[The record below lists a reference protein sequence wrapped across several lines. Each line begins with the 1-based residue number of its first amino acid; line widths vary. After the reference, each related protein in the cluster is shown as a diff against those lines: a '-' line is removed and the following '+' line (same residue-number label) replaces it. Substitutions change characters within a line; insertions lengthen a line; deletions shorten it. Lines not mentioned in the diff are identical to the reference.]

1 MSTIVTTAPL
11 RLRPVE
17 EQPAAAGRRKR
28 GLIYV
33 RVSKARA
40 DMISPELQVGHAL
53 TLARSENIDVVAEP
67 IMDLGESGR
76 EFEERRIEEIKQMAR
91 DQQFDVLILWIWSR
105 FGRNLRESLQH
116 LDALMD
122 YGVEVRAAK
131 EDFDGKT
138 TIGRFAI
145 AQMLNI
151 AELES
156 NQKADSWR
164 DTFERRRNKGLP
176 HSNRGRFGYY
186 RCETCPKWEFGHKL
200 ETCPKCRN
208 GILKV
213 DPVTGPVLARLYRD
227 YAAGV
232 SVRRLLVDLNRQGI
246 RTFTGKP
253 FTSGDLH
260 AVLDSGFGL
269 GYVRYLIPEL
279 SHQVVTNDDGT
290 TKKKRANRQRD
301 VTAFLYYGGAH
312 DAVLDDPVECERIWD
327 AYTKRRM
334 AQSGQSFFSN
344 RPRYSLSRHLRCSG
358 CGGRMQTA
366 LREKKY
372 RRPLVD
378 GLPNP
383 LDVTFRC
390 ANHIDSKSCPVN
402 GTYVSLA
409 VAEKWLLHWLDRE
422 AQMGKEE
429 ADAVA
434 ARIDALR
441 TQSDGDQALLTRI
454 ESIQSQLEGL
464 RTKDDKLTDAVLAEL
479 VSKDSARRKRAELD
493 TQRTVL
499 VQEQS
504 ELRAKLQETPVQQPR
519 PPQAHLLTARRIYV
533 AASQADRREL
543 VSKLIREIRVN
554 KGGSGPDKVAIYPL
568 WEAPPPWIP
577 RKSPTGS

>member
-1 MSTIVTTAPL
+1 MSTIVTTGPL

-17 EQPAAAGRRKR
+17 KQPATVGRRKR

-33 RVSKARA
+33 RVSKARD

-53 TLARSENIDVVAEP
+53 TLARSENIDIIAEP

-91 DQQFDVLILWIWSR
+91 DKQFDVLILWIWSR

-122 YGVEVRAAK
+122 YGVEVPAAK

-164 DTFERRRNKGLP
+164 DIFTRRRNKGLP

-186 RCETCPKWEFGHKL
+186 RCESCPRWEFGKKL
-200 ETCPKCRN
+200 DTCPKCRN
-208 GILKV
+208 GILKI
-213 DPVTGPVLARLYRD
+213 DPVTGPVLAQLYRD
-227 YAAGV
+227 YAARI
-232 SVRRLLVDLNRQGI
+232 SVRRLLVGLNRRGI
-246 RTFTGKP
+246 KTFTGKP

-279 SHQVVTNDDGT
+279 SHQVVTNGDGS
-290 TKKKRANRQRD
+290 TKKKRVNRQRD
-301 VTAFLYYGGAH
+301 VTAFLYYGGAQ
-312 DAVLDDPVECERIWD
+312 DAVIDDPTECERIWD

-366 LREKKY
+366 LRNKKY

-390 ANHIDSKSCPVN
+390 ANHIDSKSCPKN
-402 GTYVSLA
+402 GTYISLA
-409 VAEKWLLHWLDRE
+409 VAEQWFLEWLDRE
-422 AQMGKEE
+422 AQTSEQDAE
-429 ADAVA
+429 AIA
-434 ARIDALR
+434 ARMAALK
-441 TQSDGDQALLTRI
+441 TQSDGDQALLARLD
-454 ESIQSQLEGL
+454 SIQGQMEGL

-479 VSKDSARRKRAELD
+479 VPEDSARRKRAELD
-493 TQRTVL
+493 VQRQAL
-499 VQEQS
+499 LREQS
-504 ELRAKLQETPVQQPR
+504 KLRSKLKERPTQQLR
-519 PPQAHLLTARRIYV
+519 PPQEDLLTTRKIYL
-533 AASQADRREL
+533 AADQADRREL
-543 VSKLIREIRVN
+543 VSKLVREIRVN
-554 KGGSGPDKVAIYPL
+554 KGRRGPDKIDVYPL

-577 RKSPTGS
+577 RESPSGS

>member
-11 RLRPVE
+11 RLRPAE
-17 EQPAAAGRRKR
+17 EQSTTAGRRKR

-53 TLARSENIDVVAEP
+53 TLARSENIDVIAEP

-186 RCETCPKWEFGHKL
+186 RCETCPKWQFGKKL

-227 YAAGV
+227 YAAGI

-246 RTFTGKP
+246 RTFTDRP

-312 DAVLDDPVECERIWD
+312 DAVIDDPVECERIWD

-409 VAEKWLLHWLDRE
+409 VAEKWVLHWLDRE
-422 AQMGKEE
+422 AQMSEEE
-429 ADAVA
+429 AEAIT
-434 ARIDALR
+434 ARIDALK

-464 RTKDDKLTDAVLAEL
+464 RAKDDKLTDAVLAEL
-479 VSKDSARRKRAELD
+479 VSEDSARRKRAELD
-493 TQRTVL
+493 AQRTVL

-504 ELRAKLQETPVQQPR
+504 ELRAKLQEAPVQQPR
-519 PPQAHLLTARRIYV
+519 PSQGHLLTARRIYL

-554 KGGSGPDKVAIYPL
+554 KGGSGPDKIAIYPL

>member
-17 EQPAAAGRRKR
+17 EQPATAGRRKR

-33 RVSKARA
+33 RVSKARD

-53 TLARSENIDVVAEP
+53 TLARSENIDIIADP

-91 DQQFDVLILWIWSR
+91 DKQFDVLILWIWSR

-164 DTFERRRNKGLP
+164 DIFERRRNKGLP

-186 RCETCPKWEFGHKL
+186 RCETCPKWEFGKKL
-200 ETCPKCRN
+200 DTCPKCRN
-208 GILKV
+208 GILKI
-213 DPVTGPVLARLYRD
+213 DPVTGPVLGQLYRD
-227 YAAGV
+227 YAAGT
-232 SVRRLLVDLNRQGI
+232 SVRRLLVDLNQRGI
-246 RTFTGKP
+246 KTFTGKP

-279 SHQVVTNDDGT
+279 SHQVVTNDDGS
-290 TKKKRANRQRD
+290 TKKTRVNRQRD

-312 DAVLDDPVECERIWD
+312 DAVIDDPTECERIWD

-366 LREKKY
+366 LRNKKY

-390 ANHIDSKSCPVN
+390 ANHIDSKSCPKN
-402 GTYVSLA
+402 GTYISLA
-409 VAEKWLLHWLDRE
+409 VVEQWFLKWLDRE
-422 AQMGKEE
+422 AQTSEQDAE
-429 ADAVA
+429 AIA
-434 ARIDALR
+434 ARMAAIK
-441 TQSDGDQALLTRI
+441 THSDGDQALLTRL
-454 ESIQSQLEGL
+454 ESIQGQMEGL

-479 VSKDSARRKRAELD
+479 VPEDSARRKRAELD
-493 TQRTVL
+493 AQRQAL
-499 VQEQS
+499 LREQS
-504 ELRAKLQETPVQQPR
+504 ELRSKLKERPTQQPR
-519 PPQAHLLTARRIYV
+519 PPQEDLLTARKIYL
-533 AASQADRREL
+533 AAGQADRREL
-543 VSKLIREIRVN
+543 ASKLIREIRVN
-554 KGGSGPDKVAIYPL
+554 KGRSGPGKIDVYPL

-577 RKSPTGS
+577 RESPSGS

>member
-33 RVSKARA
+33 RVSRARA

-53 TLARSENIDVVAEP
+53 ALARSENIDVVAEP

-186 RCETCPKWEFGHKL
+186 RCESCPKWEFGHKL

-227 YAAGV
+227 YGAGV

-246 RTFTGKP
+246 RTFTDKP

-290 TKKKRANRQRD
+290 TKKKRTNRQRD

-312 DAVLDDPVECERIWD
+312 DAVIDDPVECERIWD

-422 AQMGKEE
+422 AQMGEEE
-429 ADAVA
+429 AEAVA

-479 VSKDSARRKRAELD
+479 VSEDSARRKRAELD

-504 ELRAKLQETPVQQPR
+504 ELRAKLQATPVQQPR

>member
-17 EQPAAAGRRKR
+17 EQSATVSRRKR

-33 RVSKARA
+33 RVSKARD

-53 TLARSENIDVVAEP
+53 TLARSENIDVIADP

-76 EFEERRIEEIKQMAR
+76 GFEERRIEEIKQMAR
-91 DQQFDVLILWIWSR
+91 DKQFDVLILWIWSR

-116 LDALMD
+116 LDTLMD

-164 DTFERRRNKGLP
+164 DIFERRRNKGLP

-186 RCETCPKWEFGHKL
+186 RCESCPKWEFGKKL
-200 ETCPKCRN
+200 DTCPKCRN
-208 GILKV
+208 GILKI
-213 DPVTGPVLARLYRD
+213 DPVTGPVLAQLHHD
-227 YAAGV
+227 YAAGI
-232 SVRRLLVDLNRQGI
+232 SVRRLLVGLNRRGI
-246 RTFTGKP
+246 KTFTGKP

-269 GYVRYLIPEL
+269 GHVRYLIPEL
-279 SHQVVTNDDGT
+279 SHQVVTNDDGS
-290 TKKKRANRQRD
+290 TKKKRVNRQRD

-312 DAVLDDPVECERIWD
+312 DAVIDDPTECERIWD

-366 LREKKY
+366 LRNKKY
-372 RRPLVD
+372 RRPLID
-378 GLPNP
+378 DLPNP
-383 LDVTFRC
+383 LDVTFRR
-390 ANHIDSKSCPVN
+390 ANHLDSKSCPAN

-409 VAEKWLLHWLDRE
+409 VAEKWFLEWLDHE
-422 AQMGKEE
+422 AQTSEQDAE
-429 ADAVA
+429 AIATRMA
-434 ARIDALR
+434 ALK
-441 TQSDGDQALLTRI
+441 TQSADDQALLTRH
-454 ESIQSQLEGL
+454 E
-464 RTKDDKLTDAVLAEL
+464 
-479 VSKDSARRKRAELD
+479 RALKPFS
-493 TQRTVL
+493 L
-499 VQEQS
+499 
-504 ELRAKLQETPVQQPR
+504 
-519 PPQAHLLTARRIYV
+519 
-533 AASQADRREL
+533 
-543 VSKLIREIRVN
+543 
-554 KGGSGPDKVAIYPL
+554 GS
-568 WEAPPPWIP
+568 
-577 RKSPTGS
+577 